1 MLPKLKVLVLKLKKM
16 CQRGREILLL
26 VGNLFLLQCEGDL
39 PLHFEEA
46 GHLEDYQILLYV
58 DVLILLFAGEL
69 ILLTAGVKHLREGG
83 PHLR

>member
-1 MLPKLKVLVLKLKKM
+1 MLPKLKMLVLKLKKM

-26 VGNLFLLQCEGDL
+26 VGNLLLQCEGDL

-83 PHLR
+83 LCLR